1 MSWKK
6 NQKDF
11 RVEKV
16 ITRKGSKLYVKWKTY
31 DSSYNGWIDR
41 KKTIWMGEYFSELKS
56 LGERVKVEL
65 DLFTYATKEDL
76 KNTAGFD
83 TSKFTINL
91 DLASL

>member
-1 MSWKK
+1 
-6 NQKDF
+6 
-11 RVEKV
+11 
-16 ITRKGSKLYVKWKTY
+16 
-31 DSSYNGWIDR
+31 
-41 KKTIWMGEYFSELKS
+41 MGEYFSELKS

-91 DLASL
+91 DLASLQSNVEKLDIDKLKNISTKFKQFEK